1 MDIKP
6 STMTITQL
14 LSSRCQFS
22 IPRFQR
28 EYSWERR
35 NYQEFFDDMLDCLKI
50 DANGKIF
57 DMPYFLGTMLFIG
70 NLEMAGQ
77 TLDVVDGQQRL
88 TIITILFS
96 AISDHFREIGN
107 DKLSKRI
114 FQYIMTEDDNG
125 DLVRI
130 LQSKTHY
137 PFFSYYIQDIKNEIK
152 EEEN

>member
-35 NYQEFFDDMLDCLKI
+35 NYQEFFDDMLECLKI
-50 DANGKIF
+50 DANGKIC

-88 TIITILFS
+88 TINNNIVFCYFRSFS
-96 AISDHFREIGN
+96 
-107 DKLSKRI
+107 
-114 FQYIMTEDDNG
+114 
-125 DLVRI
+125 
-130 LQSKTHY
+130 
-137 PFFSYYIQDIKNEIK
+137 
-152 EEEN
+152 